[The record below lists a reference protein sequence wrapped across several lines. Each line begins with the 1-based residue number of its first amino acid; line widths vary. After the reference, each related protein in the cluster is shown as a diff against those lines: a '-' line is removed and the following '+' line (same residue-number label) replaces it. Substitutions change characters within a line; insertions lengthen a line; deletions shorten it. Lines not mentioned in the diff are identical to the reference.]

1 MRTAHNTRHFKL
13 GWFTYFQV
21 LFSIGHGEQ
30 VTDSLVVDFH
40 VRAFYFVLDILVSVL
55 VNPKKH
61 FIANPGNQTFFG
73 GGRKRKANEQGG
85 GNVNEYAKK
94 KKKKRKGSKTTTAE
108 IMEMTRKR
116 TAESL
121 FKAT

>member
-61 FIANPGNQTFFG
+61 FIANPGNQTFFWG
-73 GGRKRKANEQGG
+73 GGEKERQMNKVLG
-85 GNVNEYAKK
+85 
-94 KKKKRKGSKTTTAE
+94 
-108 IMEMTRKR
+108 M
-116 TAESL
+116 
-121 FKAT
+121 

>member
-61 FIANPGNQTFFG
+61 FIANPGNQTFFW

-94 KKKKRKGSKTTTAE
+94 KKKKERGARRRPQRSW
-108 IMEMTRKR
+108 R
-116 TAESL
+116 
-121 FKAT
+121 